1 MAEPASETVETV
13 APETIVIR
21 SRRFGTYEVPAA
33 RVITFAAG
41 LIGFPDLHR
50 FALLEPGRPRSPFRF
65 LISVD
70 LPEIAFVVCD
80 PQDFWPGFTAEVP
93 APSDPHGHLAVLV
106 MVTVPA
112 NPHEMTANLM
122 APLVIDSESRRGVQ
136 IVIDTGRYST
146 RHPLLSAGAAPN
158 GAHGSPDASVG

>member
-1 MAEPASETVETV
+1 MAEPAPETV
-13 APETIVIR
+13 APQPIVIR
-21 SRRFGTYEVPAA
+21 SRRFGIYEVPAS

-50 FALLEPGRPRSPFRF
+50 FALLETARPRSPFRF

-70 LPEIAFVVCD
+70 LPEIAFVVCN
-80 PQDFWPGFTAEVP
+80 PQEFWPDYAAEVP
-93 APSDPHGHLAVLV
+93 APGDPHGELAVLV

-112 NPHEMTANLM
+112 NPHDMTANLM
-122 APLVIDSESRRGVQ
+122 APLVIDSESRRGAQ

-146 RHPLLSAGAAPN
+146 RHPLLSAGGVAPSAAAQ
-158 GAHGSPDASVG
+158 GGSDSSAG

>member
-1 MAEPASETVETV
+1 MAEAASETV
-13 APETIVIR
+13 APQTIVIR
-21 SRRFGTYEVPAA
+21 SRRFGTYDVPAS

-50 FALLEPGRPRSPFRF
+50 FALLETPRPRSPFRF

-70 LPEIAFVVCD
+70 LPEIAFVVCN
-80 PQDFWPGFTAEVP
+80 PQDFWPGYVAEVP
-93 APSDPHGHLAVLV
+93 TPSDPHGDLAVVV

-112 NPHEMTANLM
+112 NPHDMTANLM

-146 RHPLLSAGAAPN
+146 RHPLLAGNAAPAAAP
-158 GAHGSPDASVG
+158 GGTDSAAG